1 MKSKYIIGE
10 IVTNPSGL
18 EVMVAVIFPESIP
31 HVDIA
36 KLFVPETIISAGFV
50 GFNADGRPFSYDK
63 SIGLGI
69 ESRGMKDTGFL
80 EIALG
85 MR

>member
-10 IVTNPSGL
+10 IATSPSGL
-18 EVMVAVIFPESIP
+18 EIMAAVIFPESIP
-31 HVDIA
+31 HADMA
-36 KLFVPETIISAGFV
+36 KMFLKDSIISAGFV
-50 GFNADGRPFSYDK
+50 GFNTDGRPFSYDK

>member
-10 IVTNPSGL
+10 IVTSSSGL
-18 EVMVAVIFPESIP
+18 EIMVAIIFPESIP
-31 HVDIA
+31 HVDMA
-36 KLFVPETIISAGFV
+36 KVFLPESIISAGFV

-63 SIGLGI
+63 SIGLGV

>member
-10 IVTNPSGL
+10 IVTSPAGL
-18 EVMVAVIFPESIP
+18 EVMAAVIFPESIP
-31 HVDIA
+31 HVDMA
-36 KLFVPETIISAGFV
+36 KMFVPETIISAGFV
-50 GFNADGRPFSYDK
+50 AFNAEGKPFSYDK
-63 SIGLGI
+63 SIGLGV